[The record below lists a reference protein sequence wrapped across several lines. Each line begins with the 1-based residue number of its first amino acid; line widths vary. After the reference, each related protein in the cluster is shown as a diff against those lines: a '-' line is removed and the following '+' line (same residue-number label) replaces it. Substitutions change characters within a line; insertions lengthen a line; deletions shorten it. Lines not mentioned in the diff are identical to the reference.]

1 MSGHG
6 HGAHGHGD
14 DSSNKHSKT
23 IAIVISILALCLAIA
38 ETMAK
43 GAQTSSISQN
53 VEASNLWSFYQG
65 KTIRQTM
72 IKTAAEQMEI
82 DVALSKDPAVKSRLE
97 KRVADWKTTVERYES
112 EPVIAANGENKG
124 EGKKELAERAKDA
137 GKKRDYALAQYH
149 QFELSSASFQIA
161 IVLASAYLITSALYL
176 LWATG
181 LVGAIGVFF
190 GLIGLFA
197 PNAIHLIH

>member
-6 HGAHGHGD
+6 HGAGHGHGD
-14 DSSNKHSKT
+14 DNKHSKT
-23 IAIVISILALCLAIA
+23 IAIVISVLALCLAIA

-43 GAQTSSISQN
+43 GAQTASISQN

-97 KRVADWKTTVERYES
+97 KRVADWKATVDRYES
-112 EPVIAANGENKG
+112 EPNLGANGQNNG
-124 EGKKELAERAKDA
+124 EGKKELAERAKEA

-149 QFELSSASFQIA
+149 QFEISSAAFQIA

-181 LVGAIGVFF
+181 IVGAVGVLF

>member
-6 HGAHGHGD
+6 HGAGHGGET
-14 DSSNKHSKT
+14 NKS

-53 VEASNLWSFYQG
+53 VESSNLWSFYQA
-65 KTIRQTM
+65 KTIRQTTL
-72 IKTAAEQMEI
+72 KTAAEQMEI
-82 DVALSKDPAVKSRLE
+82 DVALAKDPTVKARLE
-97 KRVADWKTTVERYES
+97 KRVADWKADVARYQS
-112 EPVIAANGENKG
+112 EPKTGDKGENLG
-124 EGKKELAERAKDA
+124 EGRNELSVRAIEA
-137 GKKRDYALAQYH
+137 SKKRDYALAQYH
-149 QFELSSASFQIA
+149 QFEISSAAFQIA
-161 IVLASAYLITSALYL
+161 IVLASAYLITNALYL

-181 LVGAIGVFF
+181 LLGAIGIVF
-190 GLIGLFA
+190 GCVGLFA

>member
-6 HGAHGHGD
+6 HGAHGHGEG
-14 DSSNKHSKT
+14 NEHSKT

-72 IKTAAEQMEI
+72 LKTAAEQMEI
-82 DVALSKDPAVKSRLE
+82 DVALAKDPAVKGRLE
-97 KRVADWKTTVERYES
+97 KRVADWKATVDRYES
-112 EPVIAANGENKG
+112 EPNVSPQGENKG
-124 EGKKELAERAKDA
+124 EGKKELADRAKEA

-161 IVLASAYLITSALYL
+161 IVLASAYLITTAMYL

-181 LVGAIGVFF
+181 LVGVIGVFF

>member
-6 HGAHGHGD
+6 HGAGHGGEN
-14 DSSNKHSKT
+14 NKS
-23 IAIVISILALCLAIA
+23 IAIVISVLALFLAIA

-53 VEASNLWSFYQG
+53 VEASNLWSFYQA
-65 KTIRQTM
+65 KTIRQTTL
-72 IKTAAEQMEI
+72 KTAAEQMEI
-82 DVALSKDPAVKSRLE
+82 DVALAKDPAVKTRLE
-97 KRVADWKTTVERYES
+97 KRVADWKADVERYQS
-112 EPVIAANGENKG
+112 EPKLGPHGENEG
-124 EGKKELAERAKDA
+124 EGRKELAERAKEA
-137 GKKRDYALAQYH
+137 GKKRDFALAQYH
-149 QFELSSASFQIA
+149 QFEISSAAFQIA
-161 IVLASAYLITSALYL
+161 IVLASAYLITSAIYL

>member
-6 HGAHGHGD
+6 HGAGHGGET
-14 DSSNKHSKT
+14 NKS
-23 IAIVISILALCLAIA
+23 IAIVISVLALCLAIA

-53 VEASNLWSFYQG
+53 VEASNLWSFYQA
-65 KTIRQTM
+65 KTIRQTTL
-72 IKTAAEQMEI
+72 KTAAEQMEI
-82 DVALSKDPAVKSRLE
+82 DVALAKDPAVKARLE
-97 KRVADWKTTVERYES
+97 KRVADWKADIARYQS
-112 EPVIAANGENKG
+112 EPKLNAKGENDG
-124 EGKKELAERAKDA
+124 EGRNELSERAKEA

-149 QFELSSASFQIA
+149 QFEISSAAFQIA
-161 IVLASAYLITSALYL
+161 IVLASAYLITSAIYL

-181 LVGAIGVFF
+181 LLGVIGVVF
-190 GLIGLFA
+190 GLVGLFA